1 MASPCSTKSITPM
14 SDNTLTAPVSL
25 RRPRIVFLNRSYWP
39 DAEATGQLLTELCED
54 LADQFDVTVVAGQPN
69 QNPTGCKFVRNGA
82 QIRNNV
88 RIRRVRHTRFP
99 KSFLPGRAVNLL
111 SYLFSASLA
120 VFGMRRP
127 DVAVVETDPPLL
139 CLLGGLLRRCRKTK
153 LVVYLQD
160 IYPDL
165 AVALGKAPQSCVTLA
180 LRKLMFGVY
189 RRADRV
195 VVLSRD
201 MKHLLIDAGIPADQ
215 IQCIPN
221 WIDTNTVYPVK
232 KDNTFR
238 REQDLDGQFVVMYS
252 GNLGLCQR
260 LETVIEAADRLR
272 QRDDV
277 LFLFVG
283 DGVLKPRLVELAH
296 KKGLSNVRF
305 LPYQPKDRIAQS
317 LSAADLHLVPL
328 DPRIASCLMP
338 SKLYGIL
345 ACGTPVLAI
354 APEDCELAELTREHD
369 VGVVVPPGKPE
380 AIADAILRLVDEGW
394 DLAAMGERARQLATQ
409 SYDRKRVITQFNAM
423 LTDVL
428 GLQPLVD
435 SELVDAPST
444 QTDKTAAVAAL
455 QSMESDE

>member
-1 MASPCSTKSITPM
+1 MATSRSTKAI
-14 SDNTLTAPVSL
+14 TLTSGDTPTSPVS
-25 RRPRIVFLNRSYWP
+25 RVRPRVLFLNRSYWP

-69 QNPTGCKFVRNGA
+69 QNPTGCKFVRNGS

-88 RIRRVRHTRFP
+88 VIRRVWHTRFP

-120 VFGMRRP
+120 AFGVRRP
-127 DVAVVETDPPLL
+127 DIVVVETDPPLL
-139 CLLGGLLRRCRKTK
+139 CLLGGLLRRCRRTK

-165 AVALGKAPQSCVTLA
+165 AVALGKLPQSWVTRA

-201 MKHLLIDAGIPADQ
+201 MKQLLIDAGVPADR

-232 KDNTFR
+232 QDNPFR

-272 QRDDV
+272 QRDDI

-283 DGVLKPRLVELAH
+283 DGVLKPRLVEMARE
-296 KKGLSNVRF
+296 KGLSNVRF

-369 VGVVVPPGKPE
+369 VGVVVPPGEPE
-380 AIADAILRLVDEGW
+380 ALAEAILRLVDEGW
-394 DLAAMGERARQLATQ
+394 DLAGMGERARRLATQ
-409 SYDRKRVITQFNAM
+409 SYDRKRITAQFNAM
-423 LTDVL
+423 LTHVL
-428 GLQPLVD
+428 GAEPLVH
-435 SELVDAPST
+435 SEFVD
-444 QTDKTAAVAAL
+444 
-455 QSMESDE
+455 ESPIIR